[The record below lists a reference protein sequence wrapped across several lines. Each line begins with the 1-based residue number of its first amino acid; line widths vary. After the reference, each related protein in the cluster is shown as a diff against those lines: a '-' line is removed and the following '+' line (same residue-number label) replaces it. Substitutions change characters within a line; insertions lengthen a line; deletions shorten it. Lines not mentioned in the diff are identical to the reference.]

1 MEIPRFFQFHLIDQD
16 YWTTPLME
24 NPNYVRISS
33 IWDELL
39 ISGLIPLLALTYFNG
54 RIYCK
59 IRSSGKFEYRFVG
72 SGATKKNSSFE
83 SEKSGKSRNSKS
95 KEKDDFT
102 NEKQSWGVSEPP
114 LLQYKPTSESGVSL
128 GLNHSGWKSLKKVS
142 LCNFWIFAPK
152 INNFGA
158 KIFENRLNI
167 NFGVKIQMRHF

>member
-114 LLQYKPTSESGVSL
+114 LLQYNPTSESGVSL
-128 GLNHSGWKSLKKVS
+128 ELNHSG
-142 LCNFWIFAPK
+142 
-152 INNFGA
+152 
-158 KIFENRLNI
+158 
-167 NFGVKIQMRHF
+167 

>member
-72 SGATKKNSSFE
+72 SSGATTKKNSVFE
-83 SEKSGKSRNSKS
+83 SDKSGKSRNSKS
-95 KEKDDFT
+95 KEGDD
-102 NEKQSWGVSEPP
+102 KQSGGVSEPP
-114 LLQYKPTSESGVSL
+114 LLQYNPTSENNVSL
-128 GLNHSGWKSLKKVS
+128 ALKILWFYSKCHVDTFLIS
-142 LCNFWIFAPK
+142 RMLSK
-152 INNFGA
+152 
-158 KIFENRLNI
+158 
-167 NFGVKIQMRHF
+167 